1 AALQAA
7 AASEGVQVPVLI
19 EVDVGMKRCGIAP
32 GEPVLRLAQAIA
44 GSPNLRFLGV
54 MGWEG
59 HTLAFS
65 GDAKQEQVAGSIAK
79 LTESV
84 HLCRSAGIPVEIVSS
99 SGSGTFR
106 ASAPLPGLT
115 EVQAG
120 GGVFSDLSY
129 EKWGLDHEF
138 ALTILTRVVS

>member
-1 AALQAA
+1 MIAATDSAAHAACVQAA

-32 GEPVLRLAQAIA
+32 GEAVLRLAELISA
-44 GSPNLRFLGV
+44 SPNLCFLGV

-79 LTESV
+79 LTQSAE
-84 HLCRSAGIPVEIVSS
+84 LCRAAGIPVEIVSS
-99 SGSGTFR
+99 SGQRYVSGLR
-106 ASAPLPGLT
+106 SPARPHRG
-115 EVQAG
+115 AG
-120 GGVFSDLSY
+120 WWWSFLGFEL
-129 EKWGLDHEF
+129 
-138 ALTILTRVVS
+138 